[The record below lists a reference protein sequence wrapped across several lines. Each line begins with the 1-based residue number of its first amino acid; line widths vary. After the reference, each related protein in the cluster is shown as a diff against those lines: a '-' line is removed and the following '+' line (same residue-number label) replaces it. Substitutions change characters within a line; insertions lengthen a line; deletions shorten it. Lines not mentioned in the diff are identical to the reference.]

1 MTTMARSGQAAP
13 AGAGRL
19 ERVVRPHSVR
29 SRERAEGAMCKRPAS
44 MPSGAPQPKTSEAPL
59 MRCSAAAPSCS
70 CAAPEPRTHKASLSV
85 AAPGAA
91 ESGEPLAARSGAT
104 AVMTG
109 RRARRPRP
117 Y

>member
-29 SRERAEGAMCKRPAS
+29 SRERAEGAMRKRPART
-44 MPSGAPQPKTSEAPL
+44 PSEGPQPKTSGARL
-59 MRCSAAAPSCS
+59 MRCSTSRSGAAPVP
-70 CAAPEPRTHKASLSV
+70 CARARGLALSV

-91 ESGEPLAARSGAT
+91 DGGEPLAARSGAK
-104 AVMTG
+104 AVMTV